1 MYRYVQNRILTYLKL
16 FLAITDVLFMNL
28 FLGVTVAFT
37 VQFNFVDSVILA
49 NNNIVPLIVTFN
61 LAIVIASAFTK
72 IYSDERIE
80 YLEKVFKSTIS
91 TFFIIAV
98 LYSLVVISIT
108 SFTGVFYFLGFLILS
123 QSLYAIVSRF
133 ILVYVYNVL
142 PKRFGWAKDVY
153 VIGHNDYLGHV
164 MASFPQTHAFY
175 TINTIQ
181 YRDEADSVT
190 KEAKVEQFKR
200 YFEEVSRRGIHE
212 IFLVNS
218 PDVSDYTRDLIMA
231 ADCQCV
237 KLNFV
242 QTVTANITDV
252 ARPQANLVLDLPI
265 LRSHENS
272 LSEMNNRIKKRLV
285 DLIISS
291 LVIVFILSWLIPIIG
306 LIIKIQSPGPIFFR
320 QARSGRNNQSFG
332 CLKFRSMVV
341 NNDANSKQA
350 SQGDK
355 RITPIGKFLR
365 KSSLDEFPQF
375 INVFLGQMSIVGP
388 RPHMLAHTEH
398 YSKLIQHYMVRH
410 YVKPGITGWAQVN
423 GYRGETNEPGLMAKR
438 VEYDLEYMNNWSV
451 MLDFKIIGMT
461 AFNMAKGEKNA
472 Y

>member
-1 MYRYVQNRILTYLKL
+1 MYRYVQNRVLTYFKWLIAL
-16 FLAITDVLFMNL
+16 TDVIFLNLIFGLAVLF
-28 FLGVTVAFT
+28 VT
-37 VQFNFVDSVILA
+37 QFNLVDFSLVDTRILFSLFV
-49 NNNIVPLIVTFN
+49 TYN
-61 LAIVIASAFTK
+61 LATGVASLYTRL
-72 IYSDERIE
+72 YSEKTIE
-80 YLEKVFKSTIS
+80 YLEKVFRATLYSVLITIFVYS
-91 TFFIIAV
+91 GAV
-98 LYSLVVISIT
+98 LLTVHFQGT
-108 SFTGVFYFLGFLILS
+108 FALLGILS
-123 QSLYAIVSRF
+123 IFLFVYAAASRF

-142 PKRFGWAKDVY
+142 PKRMGWAKDVF
-153 VIGHNDYLGHV
+153 VIGHNDYLGNV
-164 MASFPQTHAFY
+164 IASFPSKHAFY
-175 TINTIQ
+175 TINTIP
-181 YRDEADSVT
+181 YKDELDYLT
-190 KEAKVEQFKR
+190 KEGKVKQFTR

-218 PDVSDYTRDLIMA
+218 PDVSEYTHDLIIA
-231 ADCQCV
+231 ADYQCV

-242 QTVTANITDV
+242 HAATANIITSNT
-252 ARPQANLVLDLPI
+252 PQEALELALPV

-272 LSEMNNRIKKRLV
+272 LSEMDNRIKKRFV
-285 DLIISS
+285 DILISG
-291 LVIVFILSWLIPIIG
+291 LVIVFILSWLIPLIG

-320 QARSGRNNQSFG
+320 QPRSGRNNESFN

-341 NNDANSKQA
+341 NRDANSKQA
-350 SQGDK
+350 SKGDK
-355 RITPIGKFLR
+355 RITPIGQFLR

-423 GYRGETNEPGLMAKR
+423 GFRGETNEPGLMAKR

-461 AFNMAKGEKNA
+461 ALNMSQGEKNA